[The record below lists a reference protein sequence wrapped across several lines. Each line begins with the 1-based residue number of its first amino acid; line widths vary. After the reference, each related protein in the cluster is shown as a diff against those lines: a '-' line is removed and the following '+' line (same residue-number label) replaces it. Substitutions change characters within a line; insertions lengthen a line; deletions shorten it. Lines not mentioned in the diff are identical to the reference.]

1 MSIEVIP
8 TPWLVLGFTGQAM
21 FSGRFLV
28 QWITSER
35 RRESVLPTVFWWFS
49 IAGGVFL
56 LSYAV
61 LRRDPVIILG
71 QSAGLLVYVR
81 NLILIGRK
89 KSGQGD
95 RADRPEGAK

>member
-1 MSIEVIP
+1 MSIEAIP

-35 RRESVLPTVFWWFS
+35 RRESVLPIAFWWFS
-49 IAGGVFL
+49 IAGGAFL
-56 LSYAV
+56 LSYAL

-81 NLILIGRK
+81 NLILIRRK
-89 KSGQGD
+89 NSGQGGS
-95 RADRPEGAK
+95 AELPEGAK

>member
-61 LRRDPVIILG
+61 LRRDPVIIMG

-89 KSGQGD
+89 KSGQ
-95 RADRPEGAK
+95 